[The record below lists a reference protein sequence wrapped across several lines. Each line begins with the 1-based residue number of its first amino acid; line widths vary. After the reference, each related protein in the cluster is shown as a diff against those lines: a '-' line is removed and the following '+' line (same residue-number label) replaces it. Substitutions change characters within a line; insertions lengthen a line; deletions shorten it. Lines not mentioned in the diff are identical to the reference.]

1 MPAAAWKKPG
11 VVMPFLGVVVAG
23 VLTFGGTVVTV
34 FDDPPPV
41 VDCAEARRDVIEVF
55 DKHPESVVPFND
67 PVLEERC
74 RINDFCEVSS
84 RPPPRLNRR
93 LESHNQDHKTRG
105 LRRHAAQN
113 DDSLAIERRCVVA
126 RHNAD
131 GLLVEVGVSL
141 VKQLDRRCKVA
152 GDGDLR
158 EVCEHDAALVRAGRR
173 RWWGCG
179 W

>member
-74 RINDFCEVSS
+74 RINEFLRSLKPPATAVEPETREPQPRPQDTGPTTS
-84 RPPPRLNRR
+84 R
-93 LESHNQDHKTRG
+93 
-105 LRRHAAQN
+105 
-113 DDSLAIERRCVVA
+113 
-126 RHNAD
+126 
-131 GLLVEVGVSL
+131 
-141 VKQLDRRCKVA
+141 
-152 GDGDLR
+152 
-158 EVCEHDAALVRAGRR
+158 RAE
-173 RWWGCG
+173 
-179 W
+179 